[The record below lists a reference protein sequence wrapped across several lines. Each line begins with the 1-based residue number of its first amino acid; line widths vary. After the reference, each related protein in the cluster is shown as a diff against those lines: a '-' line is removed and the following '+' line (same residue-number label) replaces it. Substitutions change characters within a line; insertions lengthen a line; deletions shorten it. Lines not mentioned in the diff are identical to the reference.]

1 MQRKL
6 PSKRPDQADV
16 ESFRPASRLSAKQ
29 EEVLQLLRQGQSN
42 KVIASQLGL
51 SEATVKVHLRCIMR
65 KLGVANRTQVA
76 IASMN
81 LN

>member
-1 MQRKL
+1 M
-6 PSKRPDQADV
+6 
-16 ESFRPASRLSAKQ
+16 
-29 EEVLQLLRQGQSN
+29 LQLLRQGQSN
-42 KVIASQLGL
+42 KIIASQLGL

-65 KLGVANRTQVA
+65 KLGVVNRTQVA